1 MVNLCANY
9 PRLNSESGERKRT
22 ESESSI
28 GTTESKR
35 KRSSDSESDQRQ
47 RIESESSE
55 TREETTSTVTKTT
68 PSSTLSSD
76 PGWDDDFNPF
86 SSGGTTTTTTSPRK
100 STEETEEGGEGSPTK
115 KKKMKTH
122 ISKKEKKALDKL
134 EAEEIARAEQRVLDG
149 EEAEPE
155 TVDEFERLVLSSPNS
170 SLCWI
175 KYAAFHLERKEQDK
189 AREVVHRALEKINF
203 REESERLNVYVAWLN
218 LEVVYNDGGGDN
230 NEDAV
235 EDVLAKALKFCDQF
249 TVYPQA
255 AQVFA
260 SSGQPERAEK
270 LYKVQK

>member
-1 MVNLCANY
+1 MVNLCPNY